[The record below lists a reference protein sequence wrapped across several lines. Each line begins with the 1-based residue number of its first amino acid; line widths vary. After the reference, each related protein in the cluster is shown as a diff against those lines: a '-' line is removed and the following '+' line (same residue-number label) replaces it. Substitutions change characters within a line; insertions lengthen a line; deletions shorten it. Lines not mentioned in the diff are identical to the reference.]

1 MYEADVTR
9 YPKFRTGL
17 SFYVIGHF
25 QYRANLKVFCV
36 KVVKNE
42 IVNEI

>member
-17 SFYVIGHF
+17 LLYGIGHF
-25 QYRANLKVFCV
+25 QYRANLKFFCV

-42 IVNEI
+42 IINEI